1 MWADMS
7 FEIDPVKYGVLWQKV
22 ENYEAKFEAL
32 EKKIDKMEGN
42 IEKLLENQA
51 HQKGAGWLAIGMLSV
66 LSTVGGWFLHWW
78 TK

>member
-1 MWADMS
+1 MVFDMS

-32 EKKIDKMEGN
+32 EKKIDNMEGN
-42 IEKLLENQA
+42 IEQVLENQA

-66 LSTVGGWFLHWW
+66 LSTIGGWFIHWW
-78 TK
+78 LK

>member
-1 MWADMS
+1 MS

-22 ENYEAKFEAL
+22 ENYETKFEAL

-66 LSTVGGWFLHWW
+66 LSTIGGWIIHWW
-78 TK
+78 IK

>member
-1 MWADMS
+1 MS

-66 LSTVGGWFLHWW
+66 LSTIGGWLLHWW
-78 TK
+78 SK

>member
-1 MWADMS
+1 MS
-7 FEIDPVKYGVLWQKV
+7 FEIDPVKYGVLWNKV

-66 LSTVGGWFLHWW
+66 LSTVGGWVLHWW

>member
-1 MWADMS
+1 MS

-22 ENYEAKFEAL
+22 ENYETKFEAL

-66 LSTVGGWFLHWW
+66 LSTIGGWLLHWW
-78 TK
+78 AK

>member
-1 MWADMS
+1 MS
-7 FEIDPVKYGVLWQKV
+7 YDFDPIKYGVLWQKV
-22 ENYEAKFEAL
+22 ESYEDKFNEMAK
-32 EKKIDKMEGN
+32 KMDKMESN

-66 LSTVGGWFLHWW
+66 LSTVGGWVLHWW

>member
-1 MWADMS
+1 MS
-7 FEIDPVKYGVLWQKV
+7 FELDPVKYGILWNTV
-22 ENYEAKFEAL
+22 ENNEAKFQAL

-66 LSTVGGWFLHWW
+66 LSTIGGWFIHWW
-78 TK
+78 IK

>member
-1 MWADMS
+1 MS

-22 ENYEAKFEAL
+22 ENYETKFEAL

-66 LSTVGGWFLHWW
+66 LSTVGGWVLHWW

>member
-1 MWADMS
+1 MEVTM

-32 EKKIDKMEGN
+32 EKKIDKMEAN

-51 HQKGAGWLAIGMLSV
+51 QQKGASWLAIGILTA
-66 LSTVGGWFLHWW
+66 LSTLGGWAVHWFAN
-78 TK
+78 K